1 MKSKFSILF
10 LYLILLLLSSCSKDE
25 IKYIELTS
33 GSEMDPSKARFGIKI
48 KSDNYVYFC
57 KEIMD
62 INPDK
67 YDYHTGK
74 YNYYKSISK
83 VDFMEYQA
91 LVFNNFSR
99 DKVDA
104 FSPIPDATAYQVKFQ
119 FTNAQEKLTFYPEYL
134 NEKQLFI
141 FEMLERLKFKKFKP
155 IDSIEFSKDLL
166 QEKLPELPKF

>member
-10 LYLILLLLSSCSKDE
+10 LILILLFSCSKDE
-25 IKYIELTS
+25 IQYIELTS
-33 GSEMDPSKARFGIKI
+33 GREMDRRKERFGVKI
-48 KSDNYVYFC
+48 KSDNYIYFC

-62 INPDK
+62 VNPDN
-67 YDYHTGK
+67 YDYHSGK
-74 YNYYKSISK
+74 YSYYKSISK

-99 DKVDA
+99 DKVEV
-104 FSPIPDATAYQVKFQ
+104 FNPIPDETAFQIKFQ

-134 NEKQLFI
+134 NEKQIFI
-141 FEMLERLKFKKFKP
+141 FEMLERLKYKKFKP

-166 QEKLPELPKF
+166 QEKLPEPPKF